1 MEKVEN
7 IFVEIVL
14 KLTPDCKS
22 QKTGKKI
29 LESKAAGRSTS
40 WLGEWITKLMKLHFA
55 VAIIDRLEKAKKV
68 C

>member
-22 QKTGKKI
+22 QKTGKNIGVQSGRPVDVVARRVDYKI
-29 LESKAAGRSTS
+29 DE
-40 WLGEWITKLMKLHFA
+40 ITF
-55 VAIIDRLEKAKKV
+55 
-68 C
+68 CCSNN